1 MYGPVPVPPQPRPP
15 DAGNVIAL
23 RVLFVAMTLILF
35 GLLAWTAMLRIALLR
50 RRASDWV
57 LFGAVVALTI
67 TFFVVVDAV
76 PETDWRSDVAVLG
89 LMAMAVAV
97 VAHYLVADIQYHR
110 RPVAVSR
117 PGGPGGPGPYGAAA
131 HPAQTYA
138 AGGVPTRPG
147 GIPAQQQP
155 PGVPAYGFPHTP
167 AAGPAGPAGP
177 ASPTSP
183 SGSAT
188 PPQGP
193 PPSGPGTG
201 EPYAPGT
208 AGSRPQPQRIHR
220 VRAEL
225 DELSDLLRREEG
237 GAAED
242 GSGPR

>member
-23 RVLFVAMTLILF
+23 RVLFVAMTLLLL

-50 RRASDWV
+50 RKALDWV
-57 LFGAVVALTI
+57 LFGVVVGLTI
-67 TFFVVVDAV
+67 TFFVVVEIY
-76 PETDWRSDVAVLG
+76 PETDWRTDVAALG
-89 LMAMAVAV
+89 MLGMAAAV

-117 PGGPGGPGPYGAAA
+117 PAGPGGPGPYGPAASR
-131 HPAQTYA
+131 AQTYA

-155 PGVPAYGFPHTP
+155 PGVPAYGFPHPP
-167 AAGPAGPAGP
+167 AASG
-177 ASPTSP
+177 PTSP
-183 SGSAT
+183 TGPTGPGGSAT

-193 PPSGPGTG
+193 PPSVPGAG

>member
-23 RVLFVAMTLILF
+23 RVLFVAMTLLLL

-50 RRASDWV
+50 RKALDWV
-57 LFGAVVALTI
+57 LFGAVVGLTI
-67 TFFVVVDAV
+67 TFFVVIEIY
-76 PETDWRSDVAVLG
+76 PETDWRTDVAALG
-89 LMAMAVAV
+89 LLGMAVAV

-117 PGGPGGPGPYGAAA
+117 PGGPAGPGPYGAAA
-131 HPAQTYA
+131 SRAQTYA

-147 GIPAQQQP
+147 SVPAQQQP
-155 PGVPAYGFPHTP
+155 PGVPAYGFPHPP
-167 AAGPAGPAGP
+167 ATSGPG
-177 ASPTSP
+177 
-183 SGSAT
+183 GSAT

-193 PPSGPGTG
+193 PPSVPGAG